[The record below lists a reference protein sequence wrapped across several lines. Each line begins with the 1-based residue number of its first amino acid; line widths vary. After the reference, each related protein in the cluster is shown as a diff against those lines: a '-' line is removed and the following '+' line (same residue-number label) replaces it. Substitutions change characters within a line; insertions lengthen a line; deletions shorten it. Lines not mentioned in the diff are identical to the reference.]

1 MSYIKDIINKDLS
14 ENQKKAV
21 LHIEGPLL
29 VFAGAGSG
37 KTKTLTY
44 RVAYLIEELK
54 VKPDNILAVTF
65 TNKASEEMK
74 ERIKN
79 LLNKDI
85 NLFWIGTFHS
95 MCSRI
100 LRKEIVY
107 LGYNKNFTIL
117 DEDDSLKIIDE
128 AIKNLDFQ
136 KNYFQSREIYNKIS
150 YIKSRGLFVEDYIP
164 KDGYD
169 EALKKIFLKY
179 EEIKKKGVQIQSE

>member
-1 MSYIKDIINKDLS
+1 
-14 ENQKKAV
+14 
-21 LHIEGPLL
+21 
-29 VFAGAGSG
+29 
-37 KTKTLTY
+37 
-44 RVAYLIEELK
+44 
-54 VKPDNILAVTF
+54 
-65 TNKASEEMK
+65 MK

-169 EALKKIFLKY
+169 EALKKIF
-179 EEIKKKGVQIQSE
+179 

>member
-164 KDGYD
+164 KDGCD
-169 EALKKIFLKY
+169 EA
-179 EEIKKKGVQIQSE
+179 